1 MLFIFFLFH
10 SYIFFFLPLDCGRKH
25 TVWKRPPQSRGGAAK
40 VDAPWQISSDADHLS
55 TRESLKSWRW
65 LEKWVTLSSQS
76 HSFHNKFG
84 TFHLEANFTW
94 NLEIVGKRKNTLAVQ
109 GTLLGL
115 NLDKS
120 QGTQME
126 LPPLKNTPQCVASKE
141 VPALTSQLSVCG
153 KQTWQQPAGPTT
165 PTFF

>member
-10 SYIFFFLPLDCGRKH
+10 SCIYIFFFQLTVAENTPCGNVHPSLGGGCKGWCPMTNQLRHWPPLYQGKPRSW
-25 TVWKRPPQSRGGAAK
+25 TW
-40 VDAPWQISSDADHLS
+40 
-55 TRESLKSWRW
+55 LK
-65 LEKWVTLSSQS
+65 KWVTLSSQS

-120 QGTQME
+120 QGPQME
-126 LPPLKNTPQCVASKE
+126 LPPLENTPQCVASKE

-153 KQTWQQPAGPTT
+153 KQTWQQPEGPTT